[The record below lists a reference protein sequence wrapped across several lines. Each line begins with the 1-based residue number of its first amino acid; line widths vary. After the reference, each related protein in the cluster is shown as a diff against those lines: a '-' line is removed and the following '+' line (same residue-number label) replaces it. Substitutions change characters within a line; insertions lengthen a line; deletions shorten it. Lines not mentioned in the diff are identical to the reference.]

1 MKKRV
6 GPPFGRRNPHSTGSG
21 FARHIR
27 FGRLGLLSS
36 GVDGE
41 TRMAVHERTA
51 GRHHMQAKEIC
62 FPGKEQFVLQSCEPS
77 EVLLPN
83 QVRGRTIA
91 TLVSPGT
98 ELAWAAGD
106 DFPVKPGYS
115 AVFEVQERGAGLT
128 GVSIGERLFCM
139 GSHRSFQQ
147 VDVAHTVAIPSAMK
161 PEIALLA
168 RLMGV
173 SMTTLMTTK
182 ARPGDAV
189 VICGA
194 GPVGYLAAH
203 MFLLAGYEVC
213 VVEPDAKRRA
223 QAQDSGIRSV
233 FAEFPFDRPEW
244 AGHVALVVDCSG
256 HEQAVLDGC
265 RIVRQNG
272 EVVLVGVPWRRQTEL
287 SAHELLNAVF
297 TGFVELR
304 SGWEW
309 AFPLVSR
316 SFKWE
321 ELLEGYNNS
330 SQSIMAGFRKAMK
343 WLAEDR
349 IPLEGMVRIETPDI
363 PEKVYRALLERSVNE
378 PFVVFDWRRLDSGH

>member
-1 MKKRV
+1 
-6 GPPFGRRNPHSTGSG
+6 
-21 FARHIR
+21 
-27 FGRLGLLSS
+27 
-36 GVDGE
+36 
-41 TRMAVHERTA
+41 
-51 GRHHMQAKEIC
+51 MQEMEIC
-62 FPGKEQFVLQSCEPS
+62 FPGKEQFTLHSCEQP
-77 EVLLPN
+77 EALLPN

-91 TLVSPGT
+91 TLISPGT
-98 ELAWAAGD
+98 ELAWATGE
-106 DFPVKPGYS
+106 DFPIKPGYS
-115 AVFEVQERGAGLT
+115 AVFEVQERGTDVTSVA
-128 GVSIGERLFCM
+128 IGERLFCM

-147 VDVAHTVAIPSAMK
+147 VDAAHTVAVPNAMK

-168 RLMGV
+168 RLVGV
-173 SMTTLMTTK
+173 SMTTLMTTR
-182 ARPGDAV
+182 ARPGDSV

-203 MFLLAGYEVC
+203 IFRLGGYEVS

-223 QAQDSGIRSV
+223 QAEESGLRSV
-233 FAEFPFDRPEW
+233 FAAFPFARPEL
-244 AGHVALVVDCSG
+244 AGQVALVVDCSG

-297 TGFVELR
+297 NGFVELR

-321 ELLEGYNNS
+321 ELLDGYNNS

-349 IPLEGMVRIETPDI
+349 IPLDGMVRIEAPDE
-363 PEKVYRALLERSVNE
+363 PEKVYRALLKRSINE
-378 PFVVFDWRRLDSGH
+378 PFVVFDWCQLHTSQ